1 MSRKIIAYGL
11 VLATLSLLPGQ
22 VFAAGQVQAGCKESA
37 VKAKTSPDTT
47 LPDVTRRVSLV

>member
-22 VFAAGQVQAGCKESA
+22 IFAAGQVQVGCKEST
-37 VKAKTSPDTT
+37 VKAKTSADTI

>member
-11 VLATLSLLPGQ
+11 VLAALSLLPGQ
-22 VFAAGQVQAGCKESA
+22 IFAAGQVQADCNESA
-37 VKAKTSPDTT
+37 VKAKTSADTT